1 MKELNFTY
9 IYDNTLKG
17 YNKILMILADPSVVN
32 DIEAFGNMVDNFDNL
47 ILFYRQTLKHNYRR
61 NILNSVKFSQGKKE
75 YNKYINLLGLIVN
88 DLDETFNRLTE
99 QMKYDEMEKNT
110 PAAQKSPYV
119 KIAGF
124 TLNK

>member
-1 MKELNFTY
+1 MKELDFTY

-17 YNKILMILADPSVVN
+17 YNKILMMLSNLSTD
-32 DIEAFGNMVDNFDNL
+32 DIDALGNMVDNFDNL
-47 ILFYRQTLKHNYRR
+47 ILFYRQTLKRNYRR
-61 NILNSVKFSQGKKE
+61 NTLNPVKFLRGKKK
-75 YNKYINLLGLIVN
+75 YNKYINLLGLMVN
-88 DLDETFNRLTE
+88 NLDEIFNQTVE
-99 QMKYDEMEKNT
+99 QMKYDEMERNT